1 MARVVSLDDIDNQ
14 GDFPFPAVLKAQ
26 GLAHKSD
33 EGGVALNLTSLG
45 AVKSAAQNMG
55 RDSFLMEQMI
65 TGAVCEILIGVVAD
79 PAHGFVLTLA
89 AGGVMT
95 EILKDS
101 TTLVLPVT
109 SRQDVDSRPIQR
121 LKIAPILNGYRGQ
134 PAVDMAALV
143 DAVMS
148 VQSYVQQNMNDVL
161 EVEINPIIATPT
173 TRNRGRC
180 TDQESDMSDSPIKT
194 ERCGHVLEVTLDRPK
209 ANAID
214 LATSRIMGD
223 VFRDFRD
230 DPELRVAIL
239 TGGGEKFFCPGWDL
253 KAAAEGDAVDGDY
266 GVGGFGGL
274 QELRGMNKPVIA
286 AVNGIAC
293 GGGLELA
300 LSADIILSA
309 DHSTFALP
317 EIRSGTVADAAS
329 VKLPKRIPYHI
340 AMELLLTG
348 RWFDAEEAK
357 GWGIINHIYP
367 TADLMAE
374 ARKLAKLLASGPPLV
389 YGRDQGNRARG

>member
-1 MARVVSLDDIDNQ
+1 
-14 GDFPFPAVLKAQ
+14 
-26 GLAHKSD
+26 
-33 EGGVALNLTSLG
+33 
-45 AVKSAAQNMG
+45 
-55 RDSFLMEQMI
+55 
-65 TGAVCEILIGVVAD
+65 
-79 PAHGFVLTLA
+79 
-89 AGGVMT
+89 
-95 EILKDS
+95 
-101 TTLVLPVT
+101 
-109 SRQDVDSRPIQR
+109 
-121 LKIAPILNGYRGQ
+121 
-134 PAVDMAALV
+134 
-143 DAVMS
+143 
-148 VQSYVQQNMNDVL
+148 
-161 EVEINPIIATPT
+161 
-173 TRNRGRC
+173 
-180 TDQESDMSDSPIKT
+180 MSDSPIKT
-194 ERCGHVLEVTLDRPK
+194 ERRGHVFEVTLDRPK

-274 QELRGMNKPVIA
+274 QELRDMNKPVIA

-309 DHSTFALP
+309 DHATFALP

-367 TADLMAE
+367 AADLMAE

-389 YGRDQGNRARG
+389 YAAIKEIVREAEDMKFQDAMNKITKSQFETVEKLYTSEDQLEGARAFAEKRVPVWKGR